1 MSSQRTIP
9 VSFKLSEIE
18 RKMLDSIVRELDSS
32 RSDALRY
39 ALSAARNQLGLRTRD
54 AEAFIDRLREGMK
67 DNATISVQLD
77 DTWTPFVTVDGA
89 RREDVYVPTLV
100 VNLGA
105 AGDFL
110 QVYLG
115 DEKSDVRIFL
125 GLLPMRSGV
134 PLVISAKDLTPGM
147 QPRPV
152 AYFVD

>member
-134 PLVISAKDLTPGM
+134 PLVISANHLTPGM